1 MSLIKVKPW
10 TAQSYYDDLNKEE
23 KRHFLRC
30 CITLLD
36 NLAPAPYL
44 YLANIPEMYPGV
56 PRGYVIP

>member
-56 PRGYVIP
+56 PRGYVMP